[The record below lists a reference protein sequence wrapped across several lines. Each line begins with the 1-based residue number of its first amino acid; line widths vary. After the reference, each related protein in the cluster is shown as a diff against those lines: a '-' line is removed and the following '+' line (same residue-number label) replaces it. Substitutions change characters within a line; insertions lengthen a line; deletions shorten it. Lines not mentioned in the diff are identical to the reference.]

1 MKSERGIVLYLQV
14 HQPWRVRRYDIFDV
28 AQRHNYFS
36 EPDDPSYD
44 NELIFHRIAN
54 KSYLKMNALLES
66 LLAEQPDFKLSLGI
80 TGSFMDQAMAYD
92 PEVIESFKRLVDTG
106 RVEIL
111 SETYNHSLA
120 FFYSRREFEA
130 QVSMHRQK
138 VREVFGVETKVFR
151 NTELAYDNEL
161 AQWAEDQGFEGILAE
176 GSPEVLGWRSPNY
189 VYRPA
194 GTDRIKLLMRNRGL
208 SDDLAFRFSDRQ
220 WSGWP
225 LTADK
230 YRSWIRDDNP
240 DAPITNLFMDYEV
253 FGEHQSAQTGIFE
266 FFEQFVRRWLSEPK
280 NKFYTASEAIALGDS
295 EDSISIPR
303 ATAWADSGHDLSAW
317 TGNSMQRE
325 ALKYLYDMEDEV
337 LATDD
342 LELINDWRRLQTTD
356 HMYYIST
363 KDSND
368 GQIHR
373 YFSPYSSPYDAFLY
387 YLNAIRDIR
396 WRVNAKRYG
405 GGVSE

>member
-1 MKSERGIVLYLQV
+1 MKSDRGIVLYLQV

-80 TGSFMDQAMAYD
+80 TGSFIDQAMAYD

-303 ATAWADSGHDLSAW
+303 ATAWADSSHDLSAW

-356 HMYYIST
+356 HLYYIST